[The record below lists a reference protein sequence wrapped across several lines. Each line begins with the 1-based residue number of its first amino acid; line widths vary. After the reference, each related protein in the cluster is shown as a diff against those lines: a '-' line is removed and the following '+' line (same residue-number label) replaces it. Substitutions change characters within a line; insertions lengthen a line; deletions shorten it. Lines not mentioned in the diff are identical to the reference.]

1 MDFERAKQK
10 FEEYLDGYDRAD
22 DKINLKIIH
31 TYQVVECSGEIA
43 RRMKLSEEDTDL
55 AKMIGLLHDI
65 GRFEQLKRFNSFD
78 PGMMNHAKYG
88 AEILF
93 RQGMVR
99 EFLEE
104 DTWDDIIYM
113 AIDRHSDFQLEGIED
128 ERTLMHAKIIRDA
141 DKLDNCRVKLE
152 EKLET
157 LLEKPLDVPGQD
169 VISDEVW
176 RSCQEQKSI
185 LSESRKTSMDY
196 WVSYVA
202 YFYDINYKETM
213 EIILENDYIS
223 QIIHRITYKNPE
235 TRAKMEILEQQILE
249 YARRMTDDHI

>member
-93 RQGMVR
+93 RQGMIR

-113 AIDRHSDFQLEGIED
+113 AINRHSDFQLEDITD
-128 ERTLMHAKIIRDA
+128 EQTLFHAKMIRDA

-152 EKLET
+152 ESVEVLVGTTAQNAGTYE
-157 LLEKPLDVPGQD
+157 
-169 VISDEVW
+169 ISDKVW
-176 RSCQEQKSI
+176 EACLHNCSVRSADRI
-185 LSESRKTSMDY
+185 TPMDY
-196 WVSYVA
+196 WVSYLA
-202 YFYDINYKETM
+202 YFFDVNFSETF
-213 EIILENDYIS
+213 
-223 QIIHRITYKNPE
+223 QIIEEENYVERI
-235 TRAKMEILEQQILE
+235 IQQIPYSNPDTQKKMDILCE
-249 YARRMTDDHI
+249 RLQTFISSRASCN

>member
-1 MDFERAKQK
+1 
-10 FEEYLDGYDRAD
+10 
-22 DKINLKIIH
+22 
-31 TYQVVECSGEIA
+31 
-43 RRMKLSEEDTDL
+43 
-55 AKMIGLLHDI
+55 
-65 GRFEQLKRFNSFD
+65 
-78 PGMMNHAKYG
+78 
-88 AEILF
+88 
-93 RQGMVR
+93 
-99 EFLEE
+99 
-104 DTWDDIIYM
+104 
-113 AIDRHSDFQLEGIED
+113 
-128 ERTLMHAKIIRDA
+128 MHAKIILDA

-223 QIIHRITYKNPE
+223 RIIHRITYKNPE
-235 TRAKMEILEQQILE
+235 TRAKMEMLEQQILE